1 MQSGGIKDLI
11 YNLLFFKRKPSKN
24 YNSYCLLYYYPL
36 IYTFGEKK
44 KKEKKKTN

>member
-11 YNLLFFKRKPSKN
+11 YLLFKIKPSEN

-36 IYTFGEKK
+36 IYTFEKK
-44 KKEKKKTN
+44 